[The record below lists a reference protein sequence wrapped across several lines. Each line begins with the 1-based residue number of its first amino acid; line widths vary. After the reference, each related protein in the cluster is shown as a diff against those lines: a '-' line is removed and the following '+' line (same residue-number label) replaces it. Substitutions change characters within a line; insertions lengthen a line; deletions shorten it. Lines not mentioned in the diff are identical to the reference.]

1 MFSKILIANRG
12 EIACRVARTARRLG
26 IKTVAVYSTADAQAQ
41 HVKACDEAY
50 WIGEAPA
57 AESYLRGHK
66 ILDIAKLAGA
76 EAIHPGYGFLSENA
90 GFAEACQQAGVV
102 FIGPPTQAMIA
113 MGLKSESKR
122 LMTAAQV
129 PLVPGYHGEDQSL
142 ELLRE
147 QSQAIGYPQLIK
159 ASAGGGGKG
168 MRVVKS
174 FAEFDAAL
182 ASAKREAM
190 ASFGND
196 SVLIERYLQQP
207 RHVELQVFADTLG
220 NVVHV
225 FERDCSIQRRHQKVI
240 EEAPAPGMTPELR
253 SAMGQAA
260 INAAKAIGYVG
271 AGTVEFLLDQSGEFF
286 FMEMNTRLQVEHP
299 VSEMI
304 SGQDL
309 VEWQLRVADGQPLPL
324 TQEQLKIN
332 GHAFEARI
340 YAEMPERDFLPAT
353 GTLTYLH
360 APTETEAVRIDT
372 GVRQGDEVSMFYDPM
387 IAKLIVWGADRNQAL
402 KRLQAA
408 LGDYYMSGVK
418 TNLAFLSTLVS
429 LPDFAAAKL
438 DTSFI
443 EQHLDELFP
452 KPSTPPNEVLAAAC
466 LAELVTR
473 QEQATATQTQTIDP
487 YSPWSM
493 ADTWRMN
500 QAGMDRFEFQLGEL
514 LYPVQGYYCADA
526 YYLQTSEG
534 EQRLTGERLA
544 EYEWL
549 ISLGQKTFRAKVLAN
564 RTVLWGGKTWELRL
578 HDPVH
583 EVDDQNGQG
592 GNLTAPMPGTV
603 IAVQVQVGDQV
614 QAGDALMIVVAMKME
629 HTITAPHVGE
639 VKEIYFQVG
648 DQVKEGAVL
657 LSLESSHDAA

>member
-1 MFSKILIANRG
+1 MFTKILIANRG

-26 IKTVAVYSTADAQAQ
+26 IKTVAVYSTADAHAQ

-57 AESYLRGHK
+57 AESYLRADK
-66 ILDIAKLAGA
+66 ILEIAKLSGA
-76 EAIHPGYGFLSENA
+76 QAIHPGYGFLSENA
-90 GFAEACQQAGVV
+90 GFAESCKQAGIV
-102 FIGPPTQAMIA
+102 FIGPPTQAIIA

-122 LMTAAQV
+122 LMTEAQV
-129 PLVPGYHGEDQSL
+129 PLVPGYHGADQSI

-147 QSQAIGYPQLIK
+147 QSQVIGYPQLIK

-168 MRVVKS
+168 MRVVKN

-182 ASAKREAM
+182 ASAKREAIS
-190 ASFGND
+190 SFGND
-196 SVLIERYLQQP
+196 SVLIERYLQKP
-207 RHVELQVFADTLG
+207 RHIELQVFADTLG

-253 SAMGQAA
+253 HAMGQAA

-299 VSEMI
+299 VTEMI

-309 VEWQLRVADGQPLPL
+309 VEWQLRVANGEPLPL

-332 GHAFEARI
+332 GHAFEARV
-340 YAEMPERDFLPAT
+340 YAETPERDFLPAT
-353 GTLTYLH
+353 GRLTYLH
-360 APTETEAVRIDT
+360 APTETEHVRIDT

-402 KRLQAA
+402 QRLQAA
-408 LGDYYMSGVK
+408 LSDYYISGVK
-418 TNLAFLSTLVS
+418 TNLAFLSTLSS

-438 DTSFI
+438 DTGFI
-443 EQHLDELFP
+443 EQHLEALFP
-452 KPSTPPNEVLAAAC
+452 KASTPPNEVLAAAC
-466 LAELVTR
+466 LAELVSR
-473 QEQATATQTQTIDP
+473 QEQASQTQASGTDP
-487 YSPWSM
+487 YSPWAI
-493 ADTWRMN
+493 ADAWRMN
-500 QAGMDRFEFQLGEL
+500 QEGMDSFEFQLGEE
-514 LYPVQGYYCADA
+514 LYPVQGCYRADA
-526 YYLQTSEG
+526 YYVQTPQG
-534 EQRLTGERLA
+534 EQRLSGERLG

-549 ISLGQKTFRAKVLAN
+549 VTLGQKTFRAKVLDN
-564 RTVLWGGKTWELRL
+564 STVLWEGKAWELRL

-583 EVDDQNGQG
+583 EVDETSVHG
-592 GNLTAPMPGTV
+592 GNLTAPMPGAV
-603 IAVQVQVGDQV
+603 VAVQVEVGAKV

-629 HTITAPHVGE
+629 HTITAPHAGE

-648 DQVKEGAVL
+648 DQVKDGDVL
-657 LSLESSHDAA
+657 LSLEQSHEPA

>member
-1 MFSKILIANRG
+1 MFTKILIANRG

-41 HVKACDEAY
+41 HVKVCDEAY

-57 AESYLRGHK
+57 ADSYLRGEK
-66 ILDIAKLAGA
+66 ILAIAKLSGA
-76 EAIHPGYGFLSENA
+76 QAIHPGYGFLSENA
-90 GFAEACQQAGVV
+90 GFAEACEQAGVV
-102 FIGPPTQAMIA
+102 FIGPPTQAMLA

-122 LMTAAQV
+122 LMTEAKV
-129 PLVPGYHGEDQSL
+129 PLVPGYHGADQSV

-168 MRVVKS
+168 MRVVKN

-182 ASAKREAM
+182 ASAKREAL

-207 RHVELQVFADTLG
+207 RHVELQVFADTFG
-220 NVVHV
+220 KVVHV
-225 FERDCSIQRRHQKVI
+225 FERDCSIQRRHQKVL

-253 SAMGQAA
+253 QAMGQAA
-260 INAAKAIGYVG
+260 INAAQAIGYVG

-304 SGQDL
+304 SGLDL
-309 VEWQLRVADGQPLPL
+309 VEWQLRVANGEPLPL
-324 TQEQLKIN
+324 TQEQLEIK
-332 GHAFEARI
+332 GHAFEVRV

-353 GTLTYLH
+353 GRLTYLH
-360 APTETEAVRIDT
+360 APTETDYVRIDT

-387 IAKLIVWGADRNQAL
+387 IAKLIVWGADRHQAL

-408 LGDYYMSGVK
+408 LGDYYISGVK

-429 LPDFAAAKL
+429 LPDFAAAHL
-438 DTSFI
+438 DTGFI
-443 EQHLDELFP
+443 EQHLEALFP
-452 KPSTPPNEVLAAAC
+452 PASSPPNEVLAAAC

-473 QEQATATQTQTIDP
+473 QERLTQTQAQSIDP
-487 YSPWSM
+487 YSPWAI
-493 ADTWRMN
+493 ADAWRMN
-500 QAGMDRFEFQLGEL
+500 QEGVDHFEFQLGEV
-514 LYPVQGYYCADA
+514 LYPIQGYYRADA
-526 YYLQTSEG
+526 YYLQTPEA
-534 EQRLTGERLA
+534 EQRLSGERLT
-544 EYEWL
+544 EHEWL
-549 ISLGQKTFRAKVLAN
+549 VSLGQKTFRATVLAN
-564 RTVLWGGKTWELRL
+564 RTVLWEGKAWELRL

-583 EVDDQNGQG
+583 EVDEQGVQG
-592 GNLTAPMPGTV
+592 GNLTAPMPGAV
-603 IAVQVQVGDQV
+603 IAVHVKLGDQV
-614 QAGDALMIVVAMKME
+614 AAGEALMIVVAMKME
-629 HTITAPHVGE
+629 HTITAPHAGQ

-648 DQVKEGAVL
+648 DQVKEGEVL
-657 LSLESSHDAA
+657 LSLESSHESA